1 MEIAK
6 LVKTNKRYLIGLVL
20 AVLVFSGACFT
31 LSQLNRAKIS
41 EQEKNLTFE
50 TVSMGS
56 RTRYDV
62 QDFLV
67 ITEAKEW
74 DKFWEEKSFE
84 GTITASDVDFQNYFA
99 IAAFLGEKATGGFGI
114 HIENIA
120 QSKTII
126 KVTINITEPGPGQYV
141 TEGNTRP
148 YHIVR
153 VKKCDMPQ
161 MGNITFIF
169 VDTSGEELAIKSYCI
184 DKM

>member
-1 MEIAK
+1 MATT
-6 LVKTNKRYLIGLVL
+6 KTNKRYLIGLVL
-20 AVLVFSGACFT
+20 AVLVLSGACFT
-31 LSQLNRAKIS
+31 LSQLNKAKIS

-50 TVSMGS
+50 TVSIGDWS
-56 RTRYDV
+56 RYDV

-74 DKFWEEKSFE
+74 DKFREECSSYT
-84 GTITASDVDFQNYFA
+84 GTITASDVDFQNYFV

-153 VKKCDMPQ
+153 VKKGDMPQ

-169 VDTSGEELAIKSYCI
+169 VDTPGEELARKS
-184 DKM
+184 

>member
-56 RTRYDV
+56 RTRYDI

-67 ITEAKEW
+67 ITEVKEW

-99 IAAFLGEKATGGFGI
+99 IAAFLGPSDGGVSVYIKAITQI
-114 HIENIA
+114 
-120 QSKTII
+120 KDMI
-126 KVTINITEPGPGQYV
+126 KVTVNITEPDYV
-141 TEGNTRP
+141 LDIVMSP
-148 YHIVR
+148 YDIVR
-153 VKKCDMPQ
+153 VRKADMTQ
-161 MGNITFIF
+161 RGNVTFAFI
-169 VDTSGEELAIKSYCI
+169 DTSGRELGRKVCYIS
-184 DKM
+184 